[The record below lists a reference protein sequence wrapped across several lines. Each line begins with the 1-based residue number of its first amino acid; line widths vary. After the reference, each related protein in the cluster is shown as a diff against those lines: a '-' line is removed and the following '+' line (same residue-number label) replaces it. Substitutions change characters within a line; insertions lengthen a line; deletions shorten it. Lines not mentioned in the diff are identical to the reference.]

1 MTNKLS
7 EEEIEKLFKKFDAN
21 GNGILSLSEIQTAV
35 ISTYPQYKEN
45 KPAIMRAYKAA
56 DASKDGYVQLEEFG
70 RLIDLLHYYNELY
83 EIFQK
88 LDVDHDKRITF
99 EEFKKGHKL
108 IKLQGLSDEELKEEF
123 TKIDTNNGGLILFD
137 EFCIYAAKRKLL
149 KKDF

>member
-1 MTNKLS
+1 
-7 EEEIEKLFKKFDAN
+7 
-21 GNGILSLSEIQTAV
+21 
-35 ISTYPQYKEN
+35 N

-56 DASKDGYVQLEEFG
+56 DASNDGYVQLEEFG

-88 LDVDHDKRITF
+88 LDVDHDRRITF

-108 IKLQGLSDEELKEEF
+108 INLEGLSDEELKEEF
-123 TKIDTNNGGLILFD
+123 NKIDINKGGLILFD